1 MRSILNALMV
11 LALATPAFAADKKI
25 EDAVAKA
32 ESQIAK
38 GQVEQAEKNMQKL
51 AQQMGT
57 ADAYAALARVEIRAG
72 NMDAAAAAADQ
83 AGKLAASATPEVK
96 GDVYSTL
103 ALLDLQRGSGKDAVA
118 HAQEAVTAAPSP
130 ATLATLANAQARVG
144 DAAAVATAQKAI
156 EGAGATSAAAHESLG
171 RAFLAMQRN
180 DESAAA
186 FRKALEIEAK
196 RGSARAG
203 LAAAL
208 IASGKA
214 AEAVTEAR
222 KASEDDPKSAE
233 AFAVLGTA
241 IFAADNKAWNDAI
254 AQAQQG
260 AFLAPR
266 NPVVQTAV
274 GQLFEAA
281 GNYDQAALKYQS
293 ALQADPGYAPAQ
305 LAQLA
310 VQSRKGNTD
319 AALTTAR
326 ALATAQPQNA
336 QVQLALGRLL
346 ARKNEWDDALE
357 PLQKAAAALPS
368 NAEAQAML
376 GTAYQFSGQSDD
388 ALAAYK
394 KAMALAPNNND
405 YRTTYGLLLGLNKQY
420 AEGIA
425 ELQKVTGTAGYK
437 DAAGWIN
444 LGWLYRNVDP
454 PKADESA
461 AAYTKALGIDPKN
474 AQAELGLGWAYLTG
488 QKYDQAIE
496 HFNKAIALEP
506 KTTTGEAQNGI
517 GWSHFFK
524 KEIPQAKAAAEKA
537 KAAGRNPGQLLTNI
551 DRAEKG
557 QQADEAQARAAFRQ
571 EQAEVQGPD
580 VGTLGNQLMKGG
592 AAAKRS
598 AAAQLGRLGKPAV
611 QYLNYCVAN
620 SQELIPV
627 RQSCAAALGNVG
639 GAAREACGQL
649 QAIATRGNPY
659 NSTIAEKENME
670 KEAQYEDLRRAARAA
685 VGRIGC

>member
-1 MRSILNALMV
+1 MRRIFNTLLV
-11 LALATPAFAADKKI
+11 LALAAPVFAADKRV

-32 ESQIAK
+32 EQQIAK

-51 AQQMGT
+51 AQQLGT

-83 AGKLAASATPEVK
+83 AGKLAPSAAPDVRGE
-96 GDVYSTL
+96 VYSTL
-103 ALLDLQRGSGKDAVA
+103 AQLDLQRGSGKDAVA
-118 HAQEAVTAAPSP
+118 HAEEAVKAAPSP
-130 ATLATLANAQARVG
+130 ATLAALATAQARVG
-144 DAAAVATAQKAI
+144 DAAAVATGQKAV
-156 EGAGATSAAAHESLG
+156 EGAGATSAAAHEALG

-180 DESAAA
+180 DEAAAA

-196 RGSARAG
+196 RGTARAG

-208 IASGKA
+208 VASGKA

-222 KASEDDPKSAE
+222 KATEDDPKSAE

-281 GNYDQAALKYQS
+281 GNFDQAGLKYKA
-293 ALQADPGYAPAQ
+293 ALESDPGYAPAQ
-305 LAQLA
+305 LAQLSI
-310 VQSRKGNTD
+310 QSRKGDTD
-319 AALTTAR
+319 AALATAR
-326 ALATAQPQNA
+326 ALATSQPQNA

-346 ARKNEWDDALE
+346 ARKNAWDDALE
-357 PLQKAAAALPS
+357 PLQKAAAALPN
-368 NAEAQAML
+368 NAEAQAL
-376 GTAYQFSGQSDD
+376 VGTAFQFTGQSDD

-425 ELQKVTGTAGYK
+425 ELQKVTGAPGYK

-444 LGWLYRNVDP
+444 LGWLLRNVDP

-474 AQAELGLGWAYLTG
+474 PQAELGLGWAYLTG

-496 HFNKAIALEP
+496 HFNKAMTLDP
-506 KTTTGEAQNGI
+506 KTTTGEAYNGI

-537 KAAGRNPGQLLTNI
+537 KAAGRNPGQLLSNI

-557 QQADEAQARAAFRQ
+557 QAASAAEAQAAFRQ
-571 EQAEVQGPD
+571 EQKESQGPD
-580 VGTLGNQLMKGG
+580 VGSIGNTCIKGG
-592 AAAKRS
+592 SAGARRS
-598 AAAQLGRLGKPAV
+598 ACAQLGRLGKPAV
-611 QYLNYCVAN
+611 QYLNYAVAN
-620 SQELIPV
+620 DRDIGV
-627 RQSCAAALGNVG
+627 RQSAATALGNIG

-649 QAIATRGNPY
+649 QAIARTNPY
-659 NSTIAEKENME
+659 AGSIVTEKENMA
-670 KEAQYEDLRRAARAA
+670 KEAEFEDLRRAARAA
-685 VGRIGC
+685 IGKIGC

>member
-11 LALATPAFAADKKI
+11 LALASPAVAADKKV

-32 ESQIAK
+32 EQQIAK

-51 AQQMGT
+51 AQQLGT
-57 ADAYAALARVEIRAG
+57 ADAYAALARVEMRAG
-72 NMDAAAAAADQ
+72 NMDAASAAAEQ
-83 AGKLAASATPEVK
+83 AAKLAASAAPDVQGEVF
-96 GDVYSTL
+96 STL
-103 ALLDLQRGSGKDAVA
+103 VQLDLQRGSGKDAVA
-118 HAQEAVTAAPSP
+118 HAQGAVTAAPSS
-130 ATLATLANAQARVG
+130 ATLAMLAMAQARVG
-144 DAAAVATAQKAI
+144 DATAVTTAKKAI
-156 EGAGATSAAAHESLG
+156 EGAGATSAVAQESLG
-171 RAFLAMQRN
+171 RAFLAMQQN
-180 DESAAA
+180 DEAAAA
-186 FRKALEIEAK
+186 FRKALEIEPK

-203 LAAAL
+203 LASAL
-208 IASGKA
+208 VASGKA

-222 KASEDDPKSAE
+222 KATEDDPKSAE

-260 AFLAPR
+260 SFLAPR

-274 GQLFEAA
+274 GKLFEAA
-281 GNYDQAALKYQS
+281 GNLDQAGQAYARALE
-293 ALQADPGYAPAQ
+293 ADPGYAPAQ
-305 LAQLA
+305 LEQLNI
-310 VQSRKGNTD
+310 QSRKGNTD
-319 AALTTAR
+319 AALATAK
-326 ALATAQPQNA
+326 ALATSQPQNS

-346 ARKNEWDDALE
+346 ARKGEWDDALE
-357 PLQKAAAALPS
+357 PLQKAAKAMPS
-368 NAEAQAML
+368 SAEAQAL
-376 GTAYQFSGQSDD
+376 VGTAYQYTGQSDD

-394 KAMALAPNNND
+394 AAMALAPNNND
-405 YRTTYGLLLGLNKQY
+405 YRTTYGLLLGLNKHF

-444 LGWLYRNVDP
+444 LGWLLRNVDP

-488 QKYDQAIE
+488 QKYDPAIE
-496 HFNKAIALEP
+496 HFNKAIALDP
-506 KTTTGEAQNGI
+506 KGATGEAQNGI

-557 QQADEAQARAAFRQ
+557 QVADQAEAQKAFRQ
-571 EQAEVQGPD
+571 EQAESQGPD
-580 VGTLGNQLMKGG
+580 LGTLGNQLMKGG
-592 AAAKRS
+592 TGARRS
-598 AAAQLGRLGKPAV
+598 AASQLGKMGKPAV
-611 QYLNYCVAN
+611 QYLNYAVAN
-620 SQELIPV
+620 DKDIGV
-627 RQSCAAALGNVG
+627 RQSAATALGNVG
-639 GAAREACGQL
+639 AAAREACGQL
-649 QAIATRGNPY
+649 QAIARRNPY
-659 NSTIAEKENME
+659 SDITITEKENME
-670 KEAQYEDLRRAARAA
+670 KEAQYEDLRRAAKTAM
-685 VGRIGC
+685 GKIGC